1 LDWHLIVPLLPY
13 TNFMTLGLQ
22 TLDYAIFLVYFII
35 VASYGYW
42 VYTHKGKQ
50 NGDSATDFFLAE
62 GSLTWWAIGASI
74 IASNIS
80 AEQFIGMSGQAF
92 QLGIAISVY
101 ELFGAVSLLIVAVY
115 FLPMYLKNNIF
126 TMPQFLSQRY
136 DNRLATI
143 MAVFW
148 LFLYIFV
155 NMTSIIYLG
164 ALSLEKMTGFSF
176 MSCAV
181 FLVTFSIIITLGGMK
196 VIGYT
201 DVIQV
206 VCLIFGGLATTY
218 LALDLL
224 SERVGTGL
232 GVMEGLSMIAQKADS
247 HLHMIFTPGEYSVH
261 DGRGGFIDAYNQLP
275 GVMMF
280 IIGGQFVNNLN
291 YFGCNQYI
299 TQRALG
305 ADLKTARSGLLFA
318 SVLKMFMPIIVVL
331 PGLAAYVLF
340 QENADPAI
348 IGGITDHNVVKP
360 DNAYPVLLNLLPTG
374 LKGLAFAAL
383 TAAIVAS
390 LAGKANSISTIYMLD
405 IHKKF
410 FQPGLSERNTVWTGR
425 IAIVV
430 SFVIA
435 LVVSPLLRNFGQAFE
450 YIQVYTGYISPGI
463 LSIFL
468 LGFFWKKA
476 TANGALVAA
485 ILSIAL
491 SAFIEYQFPDF
502 PFLNRMGVVFWLC
515 SAAHI
520 TISLVESKGKDSPN
534 AFIAKREWFTVAPS
548 FLYGAAG
555 VVLMFGLIYWFW
567 W

>member
-1 LDWHLIVPLLPY
+1 
-13 TNFMTLGLQ
+13 MTLGLE
-22 TLDYAIFLVYFII
+22 TLDYVIFLIYFVI
-35 VASYGYW
+35 VSSYGYW
-42 VYTHKGKQ
+42 IYKNKGKQ
-50 NGDSATDFFLAE
+50 SADSKDFFLAE

-101 ELFGAVSLLIVAVY
+101 ELLGGVSLIIVAVY
-115 FLPMYLKNNIF
+115 FLPMYLNNKIF
-126 TMPQFLSQRY
+126 TMPQFLAKRY
-136 DNRLATI
+136 DKRLATI

-155 NMTSIIYLG
+155 NLTSIIYLG
-164 ALSLEKMTGFSF
+164 GLSLEKMTGFSF
-176 MSCAV
+176 MTCAIFLTV
-181 FLVTFSIIITLGGMK
+181 FAVIITLGGMK

-224 SERVGTGL
+224 SNKVGTGA
-232 GVMEGLSMIAQKADS
+232 GVFEGVNLIAQKADS
-247 HLHMIFTPGEYSVH
+247 HLHMIFKPNQYQVH
-261 DGRGGFIDAYNQLP
+261 DGKGGFIDAYKQLP
-275 GVMMF
+275 GIMMF
-280 IIGGQFVNNLN
+280 IIGGQWVNNLN
-291 YFGCNQYI
+291 YFGCNQYM

-305 ADLKTARSGLLFA
+305 ADISTARNGVLFA
-318 SVLKMFMPIIVVL
+318 AFMKMLMPFIVVL
-331 PGLAAYVLF
+331 PGLAAYVIF
-340 QENADPAI
+340 QENADASI
-348 IGGITDHNVVKP
+348 VNGITSNGVVKP
-360 DNAYPVLLNLLPTG
+360 DNAYPVLLNLLPVG

-390 LAGKANSISTIYMLD
+390 LAGKANSISTIYVLD

-410 FQPGLSERNTVWTGR
+410 FNKNLTEKQTVWTGR
-425 IAIVV
+425 VAIIIAFI
-430 SFVIA
+430 IA
-435 LVVSPLLRNFGQAFE
+435 LIVSPLLANFGQAFE

-476 TANGALVAA
+476 TANGALTAA

-491 SAFIEYQFPDF
+491 SAVIENLYPDF
-502 PFLNRMGVVFWLC
+502 PFLNRMGVVFWIC
-515 SAAHI
+515 SLVHVI
-520 TISLVESKGKDSPN
+520 ISLIEGKGKDQEN
-534 AFIAKREWFTVAPS
+534 AFEVKKEWFKVDRTFAI
-548 FLYGAAG
+548 GAA
-555 VVLMFGLIYWFW
+555 VVVAIFTIIYTIFW
-567 W
+567 

>member
-1 LDWHLIVPLLPY
+1 
-13 TNFMTLGLQ
+13 MTLGLQ
-22 TLDYAIFLVYFII
+22 SLDYAIFLIYFVI

-50 NGDSATDFFLAE
+50 DGSSAKDFFLAE

-101 ELFGAVSLLIVAVY
+101 ELLGAVALLIVAVY

-136 DNRLATI
+136 DTRLATI

-164 ALSLEKMTGFSF
+164 ALSLEKMTGFGF
-176 MSCAV
+176 MTCAV

-232 GVMEGLSMIAQKADS
+232 GVMEGLDMIVQKADS

-275 GVMMF
+275 GIMMF

-348 IGGITDHNVVKP
+348 IGGITDNNIVKP

-410 FQPGLSERNTVWTGR
+410 FQPGLTERKTVWTGR
-425 IAIVV
+425 IAIIVA
-430 SFVIA
+430 FIIA
-435 LVVSPLLRNFGQAFE
+435 LLVSPLLRNFGQAFE

-476 TANGALVAA
+476 TANGALTAA
-485 ILSIAL
+485 ILSVAL
-491 SAFIEYQFPDF
+491 SAFIEYQFPSF

-515 SAAHI
+515 SLAHI
-520 TISLVESKGKDSPN
+520 SVSLIQSGGKDNPK
-534 AFIAKREWFTVAPS
+534 AFIAKREWFEVSPS
-548 FLYGAAG
+548 FRYGAIG
-555 VVLMFGLIYWFW
+555 VVAFFCFIYWMW

>member
-1 LDWHLIVPLLPY
+1 
-13 TNFMTLGLQ
+13 MKLGLE
-22 TLDYAIFLVYFII
+22 TLDYIIFFIYFVI
-35 VASYGYW
+35 VSSYGYW
-42 VYTHKGKQ
+42 IYKNKGRQ
-50 NGDSATDFFLAE
+50 SADSKDFFLAE

-92 QLGIAISVY
+92 QLGLAISVY
-101 ELFGAVSLLIVAVY
+101 ELLGGVSLLIVAVY
-115 FLPMYLKNNIF
+115 FLPMYLNNKIY
-126 TMPQFLSQRY
+126 TMPQFLAKRY

-155 NMTSIIYLG
+155 NLTSIIYLG
-164 ALSLEKMTGFSF
+164 GLSLEKMTGFSF
-176 MSCAV
+176 MTCAIFLTV
-181 FLVTFSIIITLGGMK
+181 FAVIITLGGMK

-206 VCLIFGGLATTY
+206 VCLILGGLATTY

-224 SERVGTGL
+224 SVKVGTGSGIL
-232 GVMEGLSMIAQKADS
+232 EGLSLIRQKADS
-247 HLHMIFTPGEYSVH
+247 HLHMIFEPGQYQVH
-261 DGRGGFIDAYNQLP
+261 DGKGGFIDAYNQLP
-275 GVMMF
+275 GIMMF
-280 IIGGQFVNNLN
+280 IIGGQWVNNLN
-291 YFGCNQYI
+291 YFGCNQYM

-305 ADLKTARSGLLFA
+305 ADINTARNGVLFA
-318 SVLKMFMPIIVVL
+318 AFMKMLMPFIVVL

-340 QENADPAI
+340 QENADASI
-348 IGGITDHNVVKP
+348 VNGITSNGVVKP
-360 DNAYPVLLNLLPTG
+360 DNAYPVLLNLLPVG

-405 IHKKF
+405 IHKKYF
-410 FQPGLSERNTVWTGR
+410 NPNLSEKQTVWIGR

-430 SFVIA
+430 AFVIA
-435 LVVSPLLRNFGQAFE
+435 LIVSPLLANFGQAFE

-476 TANGALVAA
+476 TANGALTAA
-485 ILSIAL
+485 VLSVAL
-491 SAFIEYQFPDF
+491 SAVIATQYPDF
-502 PFLNRMGVVFWLC
+502 PFMNRMGVVFWIC
-515 SAAHI
+515 S
-520 TISLVESKGKDSPN
+520 
-534 AFIAKREWFTVAPS
+534 
-548 FLYGAAG
+548 
-555 VVLMFGLIYWFW
+555 FGLQVWSL
-567 W
+567 